1 VAKHDGGI
9 FMYVPWILIGIL
21 VLLILGVMLFILAKQ
36 KKKTPTDYYALFM
49 MGIIWFVIGLP
60 TGIFALWG
68 LGLVFMTAGLVN
80 KNKWKKNRTSWKK
93 MSKGQRKLMI
103 ALIIAGFIAFIAG
116 IICYILL
123 ARRLI

>member
-1 VAKHDGGI
+1 
-9 FMYVPWILIGIL
+9 MYVPWILIGIL